1 MNIDLKKIPKKRR
14 RIVQYLL
21 DNPDQVVINGSEA
34 LSKRLSVD
42 RSTLINACKDLGHS
56 GFKDYRKIISE
67 RVFNLGHKAPPFIKQ
82 YKKSTPL
89 QESII
94 SSLAADL
101 SAVEMTSK
109 KIDLKLIEK
118 AVNIIFDSNIVYIS
132 ALGYNAVVGQYL
144 ENLLR
149 TLKSGIINIE
159 HYHGAVFDVI
169 NNISNKDLVISFSFD
184 RVMLD
189 CQNIFT
195 AAKNKGAKTISI
207 TDSVHSTLV
216 DGADV
221 NLLINN
227 PSRVF
232 FSPIVAT
239 ISLCNAIM
247 HYAVEKNKPESLE
260 KLKAYTKMAE
270 KSDIYI

>member
-1 MNIDLKKIPKKRR
+1 MNINLKSIPKKRR

-21 DNPDQVVINGSEA
+21 DNPDQVVINSSEA
-34 LSKRLSVD
+34 LSKKLLVD

-67 RVFNLGHKAPPFIKQ
+67 RIFNLRHKTPSFIKE

-89 QESII
+89 EESII

-101 SAVEMTSK
+101 SAVEITSK
-109 KIDLKLIEK
+109 NIDSKLIEK
-118 AVNIIFDSNIVYIS
+118 TVDLIFDSYIIYIC
-132 ALGYNAVVGQYL
+132 ALGYNRVVGQYL
-144 ENLLR
+144 EILLR
-149 TLKSGIINIE
+149 TVKSGIINIK
-159 HYHGAVFDVI
+159 HYHGSVYDVI

-184 RVMLD
+184 RVMVD

-195 AAKNKGAKTISI
+195 AAKIKGAKTISI
-207 TDSVHSTLV
+207 TDSEYSSLV

-221 NLLINN
+221 NLIINN
-227 PSRVF
+227 PSRYF

-247 HYAVEKNKPESLE
+247 HCSVEKNKPESLE
-260 KLKAYTKMAE
+260 KLNAYTKMAE
-270 KSDIYI
+270 KSDVYI

>member
-67 RVFNLGHKAPPFIKQ
+67 RVFNLGHKTPHFIKQ

-94 SSLAADL
+94 LSLAADL

-227 PSRVF
+227 PSRFF

>member
-67 RVFNLGHKAPPFIKQ
+67 RVFNLRHKTPPFIKL

-89 QESII
+89 QGSII
-94 SSLAADL
+94 SPLAADL

-118 AVNIIFDSNIVYIS
+118 TVNIIFDSNIIYIS

-207 TDSVHSTLV
+207 TDSIHSTLV

-227 PSRVF
+227 PSRFF